1 MNNPDYSISTPEN
14 VDLHLELAGM
24 GNRVL
29 ACMIDTIIT
38 YAMMGGIGVLCWLS
52 VVVIGMANLPSEANS
67 IALGFIC
74 LAAILVCFV
83 VMFGYYIF
91 FEGMWQG
98 QTPGKKIAQIRVI
111 DQNGQPVNWPSVFLR
126 NIVRVFDMGVF
137 FIGMIAMIIDK
148 NERRLGDLAAGT
160 LVIRERMPDLSTKD
174 IIVAPS
180 AKEGATTLD
189 VGRVSPQEYDVLV
202 SFLKR
207 RQTMT
212 RAQRPLVAKQLEN
225 HFRSKL
231 SEPGSSL
238 DNPEV
243 FLERVYCAYQSRA
256 D

>member
-29 ACMIDTIIT
+29 ACAIDTIIS
-38 YAMMGGIGVLCWLS
+38 YAMLGGIGVLCWLG
-52 VVVIGMANLPSEANS
+52 VVVIGMANLPSQANS
-67 IALGFIC
+67 IAIGFVC
-74 LAAILVCFV
+74 LAGILVCFV
-83 VMFGYYIF
+83 VLFGYYIF

-111 DQNGQPVNWPSVFLR
+111 EQNGQPVNWPSVFLR
-126 NIVRVFDMGVF
+126 NIVRVFDMGLF
-137 FIGMIAMIIDK
+137 FVGMIAMIIDK
-148 NERRLGDLAAGT
+148 NERRFGDLAAGT
-160 LVIRERMPDLSTKD
+160 LVIRERLPDLSTSD
-174 IIVAPS
+174 IIVSAS
-180 AKEGATTLD
+180 AKEGAATLD
-189 VGRVSPQEYDVLV
+189 VGRVSPQEYDLLV

-207 RQTMT
+207 RQKMA

-231 SEPGSSL
+231 GEPGNSS